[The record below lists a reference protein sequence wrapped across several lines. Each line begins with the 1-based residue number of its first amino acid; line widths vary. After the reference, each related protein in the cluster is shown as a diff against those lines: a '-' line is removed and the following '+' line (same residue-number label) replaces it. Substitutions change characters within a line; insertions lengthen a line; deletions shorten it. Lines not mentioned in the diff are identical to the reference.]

1 MKRLVDTS
9 VLISYTV
16 SGSNKEPISNIAKGI
31 VAPSLSFSMSTGC
44 SDSLFQVPGAQS
56 EERQPPAS
64 PDSRQLKGEEEE
76 ETKKRKQKSE
86 T

>member
-44 SDSLFQVPGAQS
+44 SDFTLPSAWGSIGRAPTPSQP
-56 EERQPPAS
+56 RQQAIEG
-64 PDSRQLKGEEEE
+64 RGRRGNKEE
-76 ETKKRKQKSE
+76 ETKK
-86 T
+86 